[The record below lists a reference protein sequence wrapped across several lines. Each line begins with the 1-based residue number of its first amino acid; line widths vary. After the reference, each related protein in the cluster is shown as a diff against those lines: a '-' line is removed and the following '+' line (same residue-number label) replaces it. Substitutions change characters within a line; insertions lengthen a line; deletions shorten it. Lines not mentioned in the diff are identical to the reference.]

1 MASYKVHL
9 EDSETAATVGAFGLG
24 TLVAAGAG
32 STFLLERMGCFG
44 RPGKISHVETEG
56 GSQSCGAHGKS
67 PPSLCHRRGAPRR
80 AAPGFVEAL
89 PVAFVWARATV
100 QVGSS

>member
-56 GSQSCGAHGKS
+56 GSQSCGAHSKS
-67 PPSLCHRRGAPRR
+67 PPCAIAEAPRR
-80 AAPGFVEAL
+80 AAPGFACGFRVGTG
-89 PVAFVWARATV
+89 TV